1 MFYKVAE
8 FVGLQIFFCWLD
20 YTVTDVQHYCCIKMN
35 IGFTLRKNTNQLHA
49 TTFPKVVSKKKIL
62 LLRHVDFQLSK
73 AKKLIISMTNHTDG
87 ESQAQENTD
96 ETNLV
101 QGLTQ
106 CTTAAV

>member
-1 MFYKVAE
+1 
-8 FVGLQIFFCWLD
+8 
-20 YTVTDVQHYCCIKMN
+20 MN

-49 TTFPKVVSKKKIL
+49 TTFPKVVSDFFKKGIYVYGEDTTPLEEKKIL
-62 LLRHVDFQLSK
+62 PFRHVDFQLSK
-73 AKKLIISMTNHTDG
+73 IKKIIISMTNHTDG

-106 CTTAAV
+106 CKTAAV

>member
-1 MFYKVAE
+1 
-8 FVGLQIFFCWLD
+8 
-20 YTVTDVQHYCCIKMN
+20 MN

-49 TTFPKVVSKKKIL
+49 TTFPKVVSDFFKKGIYVYGKDTTPL
-62 LLRHVDFQLSK
+62 EEKKYFLFRHVDFQLSK
-73 AKKLIISMTNHTDG
+73 DKKLIISMTNHTDG

-101 QGLTQ
+101 QGSTQ

>member
-1 MFYKVAE
+1 MQEKKE
-8 FVGLQIFFCWLD
+8 
-20 YTVTDVQHYCCIKMN
+20 
-35 IGFTLRKNTNQLHA
+35 KNTSFLDD
-49 TTFPKVVSKKKIL
+49 
-62 LLRHVDFQLSK
+62 VDFQLSK
-73 AKKLIISMTNHTDG
+73 DKKLIISMTNHTDG